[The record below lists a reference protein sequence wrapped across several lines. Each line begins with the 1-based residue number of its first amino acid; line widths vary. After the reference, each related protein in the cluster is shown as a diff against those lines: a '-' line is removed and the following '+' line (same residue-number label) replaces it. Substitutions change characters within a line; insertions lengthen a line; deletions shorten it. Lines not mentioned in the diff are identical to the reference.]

1 MLLMARSQERVA
13 EATAFLKAR
22 QCRSGDRLIDGGW
35 AVNTSHGIPVS
46 ECTAL
51 VLWVLARCNIQS
63 TASGPDLRRAVQWLS
78 RNQNPDGG
86 WGSFLGRPSRTWLTA
101 LSVRALSAA
110 RAAEGNLRRGV
121 RWLQEHCDSAGGW
134 PEVPG
139 SPPDHDAFG
148 ARFDRVA
155 RGRHLCERPRSSGVD
170 LVVQRVDQPHVEARQ
185 RVARPSRRFG
195 HLDGVDEV
203 DGSGEVHTRQAHM
216 RTVATSP

>member
-1 MLLMARSQERVA
+1 MESIDLAEIETCVDRSIRLLHRTFQHHPTGGGWYHDLETGPPGPSATAVGLASMLLMARSQERVA

-155 RGRHLCERPRSSGVD
+155 RGRHL
-170 LVVQRVDQPHVEARQ
+170 
-185 RVARPSRRFG
+185 
-195 HLDGVDEV
+195 
-203 DGSGEVHTRQAHM
+203 GE
-216 RTVATSP
+216 